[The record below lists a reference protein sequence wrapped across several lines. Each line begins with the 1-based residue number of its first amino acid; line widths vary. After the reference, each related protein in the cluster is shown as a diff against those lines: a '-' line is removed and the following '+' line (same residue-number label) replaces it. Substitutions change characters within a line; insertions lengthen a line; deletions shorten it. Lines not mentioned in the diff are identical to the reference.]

1 MKVKVSGT
9 QTSQRCAKCG
19 ACTVVCPVYKASGGK
34 ECYSGRGK
42 KHLLEVMGEGTPSPI
57 FEDIFSKCLLCG
69 SCVTACPRGVDI
81 PEEVRRARSDFSTF
95 YGEHGYLKFLAR
107 KVLLHPE
114 LLSVV
119 RTFGRSFAP
128 LLEKRLPAESGLR
141 LQMAIFDHEPIVTK
155 DDHRQSAVAET
166 SLKTLVYF
174 PGCSAT
180 HLYPETI
187 NACRQLLRHAGYEL
201 VIPEGLGCCG
211 LAIDAAG
218 DGERSRAL
226 ARKNILALERYDGP
240 IMVSCGSCY
249 AHLQRYHEVLAGDP
263 AWQDRVE
270 YVCGRLVEM
279 SQLLDQCLPQDLVS
293 EETTGK
299 SCRVFYHDPCHLRH
313 GLNITREPRNLLR
326 RVPSI
331 ELLELPDGPQC
342 CGHGGLFHL
351 GAPELSAKIRD
362 DLAEKV
368 LAMAPDIITSSCS
381 GCLMQ
386 WKTALAAAGK
396 TIPVLH
402 LAELLL
408 QAYQKKKSSF

>member
-1 MKVKVSGT
+1 MKVKASGAP
-9 QTSQRCAKCG
+9 SAKRCAKCG
-19 ACTVVCPVYKASGGK
+19 ACTVVCPVYRASGGK
-34 ECYSGRGK
+34 EFYSGRGK
-42 KHLLEVMGEGTPSPI
+42 KHLLEKMGENVPSPI

-69 SCVTACPRGVDI
+69 SCVTVCPRGVDI
-81 PEEVRRARSDFSTF
+81 PEEVRRARSEFSTF
-95 YGEHGYLKFLAR
+95 YGEHGYLKFIAR

-128 LLEKRLPAESGLR
+128 LLEKRLPKESGLR
-141 LQMAIFDHEPIVTK
+141 LQLAIFDYEPSAAKADHPEPAVT
-155 DDHRQSAVAET
+155 ET
-166 SLKTLVYF
+166 TLKSLVYF

-187 NACRQLLRHAGYEL
+187 DACRQLFRYAGYEL
-201 VIPEGLGCCG
+201 IIPEGLGCCG

-218 DGERSRAL
+218 DSERSRAL
-226 ARKNILALERYDGP
+226 AKKNILALEQNGGQ

-249 AHLQRYHEVLAGDP
+249 AHLQRYNEVLADDP
-263 AWQDRVE
+263 AWQDRVA

-279 SQLLDQCLPQDLVS
+279 SQMLDRCLPQDLVAKD
-293 EETTGK
+293 ERGK
-299 SCRVFYHDPCHLRH
+299 KTRIFYHDPCHLRH
-313 GLNITREPRNLLR
+313 GLNITREPRNLLG

-351 GAPELSAKIRD
+351 GAPEISAKIRD
-362 DLAEKV
+362 NLAEKV

-408 QAYQKKKSSF
+408 QACQKKKRFS

>member
-1 MKVKVSGT
+1 MTSGAT
-9 QTSQRCAKCG
+9 RKPAAQRCAKCG
-19 ACTVVCPVYKASGGK
+19 ACTVVCPVYRASGGK
-34 ECYSGRGK
+34 EWYSGRGK
-42 KHLLEVMGEGTPSPI
+42 KHLLEVMGEGVPSPI

-69 SCVTACPRGVDI
+69 GCVAACPRGVDI

-107 KVLLHPE
+107 KVLEHPE

-128 LLEKRLPAESGLR
+128 LLEKGLPAESGLR
-141 LQMAIFDHEPIVTK
+141 VQLALFDHEPGAVKTAA
-155 DDHRQSAVAET
+155 QLQPAVAKT
-166 SLKTLVYF
+166 SLQSLVYF
-174 PGCSAT
+174 PGCSAK

-187 NACRQLLRHAGYEL
+187 EACRQLFRYAGYEL
-201 VIPEGLGCCG
+201 IIPEGLGCCG

-226 ARKNILALERYDGP
+226 ARKNILALERYDGQ

-249 AHLQRYHEVLAGDP
+249 AHLQRYHEVLADDP
-263 AWQDRVE
+263 AWCDRVE
-270 YVCGRLVEM
+270 HVCGRLVEM
-279 SQLLDQCLPQDLVS
+279 SRLLDQCLEQDS
-293 EETTGK
+293 GAADTAGK
-299 SCRVFYHDPCHLRH
+299 RTRVFYHDPCHLRH
-313 GLNITREPRNLLR
+313 GLNITREPRNLLG

-331 ELLELPDGPQC
+331 ELLELADGPQC

-351 GAPELSAKIRD
+351 GAPAISARIRD

-396 TIPVLH
+396 TVPVLH
-402 LAELLL
+402 LAELLVRS
-408 QAYQKKKSSF
+408 YRK